1 MLEVLGGD
9 IPQEKESQS
18 YYYPALKLS
27 TVPGSTV
34 NTVETSVLRPSS
46 GDVSCMKIF
55 LCTLSANIQHRGISH
70 SWALSEQENVFKGM
84 EENIASII
92 IHLWSS

>member
-18 YYYPALKLS
+18 YYPALKLS

-34 NTVETSVLRPSS
+34 NTVETSVLRLSS

-55 LCTLSANIQHRGISH
+55 LCTLSANIQRRGISH
-70 SWALSEQENVFKGM
+70 S
-84 EENIASII
+84 
-92 IHLWSS
+92 